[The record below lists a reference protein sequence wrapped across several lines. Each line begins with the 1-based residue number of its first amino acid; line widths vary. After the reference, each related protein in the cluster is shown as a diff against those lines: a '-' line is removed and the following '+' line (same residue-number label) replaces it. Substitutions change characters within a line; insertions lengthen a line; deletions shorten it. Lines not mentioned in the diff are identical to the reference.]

1 MDIKN
6 QVNIYDAITII
17 FLALLTNI
25 FSEAISWL
33 FIYRKKKYRECKK
46 NIELLNKKVE
56 QAKEGL
62 KGKNKVTDKRLKQS
76 ESDLKDLNTEMMKVN
91 T

>member
-1 MDIKN
+1 
-6 QVNIYDAITII
+6 
-17 FLALLTNI
+17 
-25 FSEAISWL
+25 
-33 FIYRKKKYRECKK
+33 
-46 NIELLNKKVE
+46 VE

>member
-1 MDIKN
+1 MDLKN